1 MSKIFASNYI
11 YQERMAT
18 CRSCDQFQASI
29 KVCKSCGCFMPAKA
43 KIAQIRCPKDKWTEV
58 YGTSDEEPNTMSMF
72 KGTDIDGKREALL
85 RQAEHLKKESEK
97 LIEEAKRLNGIN

>member
-1 MSKIFASNYI
+1 
-11 YQERMAT
+11 
-18 CRSCDQFQASI
+18 
-29 KVCKSCGCFMPAKA
+29 MPAKA

-97 LIEEAKRLNGIN
+97 LIEAFSIVFDGEGDSTTMYLGWGNTIVSVPVKG

>member
-1 MSKIFASNYI
+1 M
-11 YQERMAT
+11 
-18 CRSCDQFQASI
+18 
-29 KVCKSCGCFMPAKA
+29 
-43 KIAQIRCPKDKWTEV
+43 EV

-97 LIEEAKRLNGIN
+97 LIEEAKR